1 MSREIIKYI
10 FIYKDEVTKYEQ
22 SIKVNCNFDRYNG
35 YKYFDKVSMHGLNLF
50 LRDKNIMGDFK
61 IDFIVLF
68 KKLPYY
74 MYAERTTV
82 SNDNFIFK
90 LKPII
95 TIVEKNK
102 FAYNDVIFANTFRC
116 NEFYVD
122 ENVTE
127 FKIIDDGINDF
138 DESHLNLLDNLPFNV
153 EKIFLL
159 YNVKNPI
166 ANLPFSIKK
175 VYVYDNCDINLIKLP
190 FDCEII
196 KI

>member
-10 FIYKDEVTKYEQ
+10 FIYKDNITKYEQ
-22 SIKVNCNFDRYNG
+22 NIKVNCSFDRYNG
-35 YKYFDKVSMHGLNLF
+35 YKYFDQVSMYGLNLF
-50 LRDKNIMGDFK
+50 LRDTNLMDDFK

-68 KKLPYY
+68 RNLPYY

-82 SNDNFIFK
+82 SYNNFIFK
-90 LKPII
+90 LEPII
-95 TIVEKNK
+95 TIIDKNK

-116 NEFYVD
+116 NVFEVE
-122 ENVTE
+122 ENIKE
-127 FKIIDDGINDF
+127 FKIIDDGVNDF
-138 DESHLNLLDNLPFNV
+138 DETHLNLLDNLPFNV

-159 YNVKNPI
+159 YNVKNTV